1 MRLKEQR
8 LWDTLKR
15 QTDGSSLWLQRIE
28 NLCVAGMPDVLAV
41 NGRGDLKWVELKAC
55 DVPKRGSTA
64 LLGDRS
70 GLNPAQRGWHLKAAS
85 MNVQTWVLVRAGKE
99 HFLVPGRFAAEINDW
114 PLSLFKLEPSVA
126 EGWEQIVKVLV
137 E

>member
-15 QTDGSSLWLQRIE
+15 QTDGSSLWLQRVE
-28 NLCVAGMPDVLAV
+28 NLCGTGMPDVLVA
-41 NGRGDLKWVELKAC
+41 NGRGDLKWVELKATE
-55 DVPKRGSTA
+55 VPKRAATA
-64 LLGDRS
+64 LLGKAGVS
-70 GLNPAQRGWHLKAAS
+70 PAQRGWHLKAAS
-85 MNVQTWVLVRAGKE
+85 MNVQTWILVRAGKE
-99 HFLVPGRFAAEINDW
+99 HFLVPGRFAAEVNDW